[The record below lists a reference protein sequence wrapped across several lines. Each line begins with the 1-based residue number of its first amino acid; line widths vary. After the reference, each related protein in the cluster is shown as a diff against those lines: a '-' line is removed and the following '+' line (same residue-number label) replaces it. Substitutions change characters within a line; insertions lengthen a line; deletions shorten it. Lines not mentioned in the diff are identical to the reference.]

1 MKIYEIYYAN
11 LDGIGSEQTG
21 LRPCI
26 IVSNNLNN
34 LHSPTVTVIPVT
46 SRCKN
51 HIPTHCKIKGLPKSS
66 IAMAEQI
73 RTIDKTRIVT
83 YITTLK
89 PKEIDELKQCI
100 KIQLTL

>member
-1 MKIYEIYYAN
+1 MKIYDIYYVN
-11 LDGIGSEQTG
+11 LDGIGSEQKG

-26 IVSNNLNN
+26 IVSNNINN

-46 SRCKN
+46 SQCKTY
-51 HIPTHCKIKGLPKSS
+51 IPTHCQINGLPKSS

-73 RTIDKTRIVT
+73 RTIDKTRIVA
-83 YITTLK
+83 YITTLR
-89 PKEIDELKQCI
+89 PKEIEDLKQCI